1 MTNYYSIVCAK
12 CKTADFIINGNMTHK
27 EAVDYFKKLGWK
39 FGKKK
44 LRCPECAS
52 KQTGS

>member
-1 MTNYYSIVCAK
+1 MTNYYTVVCKK
-12 CKTADFIINGNMTHK
+12 CNAADYVIDHDMDYK
-27 EAVDYFKKLGWK
+27 EAKEHFEIAGWK